1 MFFPSVIYGH
11 AEQLLPHLDI
21 PLSSLIGYG
30 LGGFITLA
38 LIMNSLIFLCLLYAT
53 RTAGA
58 AGPLVLES
66 GGCFFF
72 FFYHQ
77 FFFSNPTI
85 FQFHH
90 NFYHKY
96 LPQVLPQM
104 LPQTTTTYHYH
115 NLGVNIYYH
124 TNFCSNPTIF
134 QFYHTFYYTCY
145 HNFYH
150 KPLPLSPQPPHNIF
164 CT

>member
-1 MFFPSVIYGH
+1 MVTRIRRLFF
-11 AEQLLPHLDI
+11 
-21 PLSSLIGYG
+21 
-30 LGGFITLA
+30 
-38 LIMNSLIFLCLLYAT
+38 
-53 RTAGA
+53 
-58 AGPLVLES
+58 
-66 GGCFFF
+66 FFF

-77 FFFSNPTI
+77 FFSNPTT

-90 NFYHKY
+90 NFYHKC
-96 LPQVLPQM
+96 LPQI

-115 NLGVNIYYH
+115 NWGVNIYYH

-150 KPLPLSPQPPHNIF
+150 KPLPLSPQTLQRFLYLRETHTNVLRGMQRFLLHSIRLSLGRK
-164 CT
+164 